1 MRKQAKIAF
10 VSEAREYVEIVFII
24 SDELMQVSRV
34 MIYFLGIY
42 MTGCP
47 FFTSTVATSPLS
59 LPPICETPNLSSY
72 APSFCRMGTNS
83 LIY

>member
-10 VSEAREYVEIVFII
+10 VSEAREYVEIVLII

-42 MTGCP
+42 MTG
-47 FFTSTVATSPLS
+47 
-59 LPPICETPNLSSY
+59 
-72 APSFCRMGTNS
+72 
-83 LIY
+83 